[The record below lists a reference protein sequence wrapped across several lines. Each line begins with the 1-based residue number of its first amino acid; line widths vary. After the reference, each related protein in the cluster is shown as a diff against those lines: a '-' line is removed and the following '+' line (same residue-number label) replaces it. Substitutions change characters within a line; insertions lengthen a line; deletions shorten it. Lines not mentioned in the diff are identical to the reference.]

1 MATFE
6 TNENCKRAFIQK
18 SFANCLS
25 DFKVTW
31 EQLKVNNSFAEVYKA
46 TIFSPLLLFPWAVQ
60 VSGRDNAN
68 EFYKFLKSA
77 RISQIKKRFGF
88 KYSKEG
94 YRKFPRIF

>member
-31 EQLKVNNSFAEVYKA
+31 EQLKVNNTFVEVYKA
-46 TIFSPLLLFPWAVQ
+46 TIFSPLLFSPWVIQ
-60 VSGRDNAN
+60 VSGKDNAN
-68 EFYKFLKSA
+68 ELWKFFKSA
-77 RISQIKKRFGF
+77 RISQIKKRFSF
-88 KYSKEG
+88 KYSKAG
-94 YRKFPRIF
+94 FRKIN

>member
-1 MATFE
+1 MAKFE
-6 TNENCKRAFIQK
+6 VNENCEKAVIKKRFN
-18 SFANCLS
+18 NCLS
-25 DFKVTW
+25 DFTVTW
-31 EQLKVNNSFAEVYKA
+31 EQLKCDTFVEVYKA
-46 TIFSPLLLFPWAVQ
+46 TIFSPLLSFPWVVQ

-94 YRKFPRIF
+94 FRKIS